1 MLVFKKKYYLF
12 VQNTRDLNLNLIKIR
27 GKFNIIYRNLKSKE
41 KIETLRIYRNNC
53 KKNGVNLYIAN
64 DTNLMSKIKADGLYI
79 SAHNKNLLLNTYSKK
94 GFKIIGAAH
103 NQREIDIKIKQG
115 CKVIIFSRLFKTA
128 DPNKKGYLGVQ
139 KFNIISL
146 RSRAQLVPL
155 GGININNLSKLNTVL
170 SESFACLSAVKK
182 KPTNIISRLF

>member
-103 NQREIDIKIKQG
+103 NQREIDIKVKQG

-128 DPNKKGYLGVQ
+128 GPNKKGYLGVQ

-170 SESFACLSAVKK
+170 SESFACLSAAKK